1 MCCIRNII
9 GFIYGVT
16 HGVSAKTFILV
27 PPIGKKTPL
36 GENKM
41 SDPFYN
47 KTKAPSGKIV
57 SGAAAFMVHT
67 KKAGGPTPMFS
78 EVGAIAA
85 QEMYE
90 RMSAAAKRPSLRLVK
105 RTS

>member
-1 MCCIRNII
+1 
-9 GFIYGVT
+9 
-16 HGVSAKTFILV
+16 
-27 PPIGKKTPL
+27 
-36 GENKM
+36 M

-57 SGAAAFMVHT
+57 SGAAAFMVHV
-67 KKAGGPTPMFS
+67 KKAGGPTQMFA

-90 RMSAAAKRPSLRLVK
+90 RMTAVAKRPSLRLVT
-105 RTS
+105 RTG